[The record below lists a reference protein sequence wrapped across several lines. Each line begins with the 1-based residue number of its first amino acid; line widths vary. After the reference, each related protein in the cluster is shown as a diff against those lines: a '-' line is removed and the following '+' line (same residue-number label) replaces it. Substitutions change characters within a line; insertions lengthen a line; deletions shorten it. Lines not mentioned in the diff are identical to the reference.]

1 MGNQGYLYGSPL
13 EEDVTARFGMDL
25 TSRKGCSSEMIRVNF
40 HYVGGLLVTAW
51 WLRLLFGMKIEFA
64 SLDCISGELHGK
76 WTERVQC
83 SIALFTQ
90 PQQSRLSR
98 YNF

>member
-40 HYVGGLLVTAW
+40 HYVGGFRPV
-51 WLRLLFGMKIEFA
+51 
-64 SLDCISGELHGK
+64 H
-76 WTERVQC
+76 
-83 SIALFTQ
+83 
-90 PQQSRLSR
+90 
-98 YNF
+98 